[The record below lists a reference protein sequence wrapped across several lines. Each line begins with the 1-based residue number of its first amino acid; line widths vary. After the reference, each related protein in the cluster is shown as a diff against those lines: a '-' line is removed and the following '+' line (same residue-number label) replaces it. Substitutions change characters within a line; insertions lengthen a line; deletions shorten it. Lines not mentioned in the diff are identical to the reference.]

1 MCGIAGL
8 IGYNGDQHG
17 VIKKMNARMF
27 HRGPDDGGSYID
39 EGRKV
44 ALGHRRLAIVDL
56 SKNGAQPF
64 VSATKRSVMV
74 YNGEI
79 YNAAVIR
86 EKLIKDSDGDF
97 AFRSTSDTE
106 VLLEAIER
114 YGAETA
120 LSMCKGM
127 FAFAVYDK
135 DAGTVTI
142 ARDRVG
148 EKPLYY
154 GTVAGS
160 FAFASDIGCFTQI
173 DGFDNEINEDVLDI
187 YFEDGYIPAPYSI
200 YRGIYKLEP
209 GRILTVDVRSLST
222 TETTYWSMK
231 EVAKRGQKNLFKG
244 SFEEASLELERLLK
258 ESIKG
263 QMIADVPLGAF
274 LSAGIDSS
282 TVVSLMQSVSPGKV
296 KTFTIGMEDE
306 KYNEAVYA
314 KEIADLLGT
323 EHTEKYITEKDAKDV
338 IPKLPFMFGE
348 PFADSSQIPTYL
360 VSQMTREHVTVS
372 LSGDGGDE
380 LFCGYRSYESV
391 SRVWNKMKKIPYPL
405 RKIASG
411 IITDTPLSR
420 DETSYLKG
428 VYLGARSPYELHKL
442 EHEEDSII
450 KRIAKKKGKAIYRC
464 MDIPKNYLGEV
475 SHEVMLMDMLLY
487 HPDDILVKVDRT
499 AMAVSLE
506 TRVPMLDKDLVEFAW
521 SLPIE
526 YLREGDTGKKILRDV
541 LYRYVPKEMM
551 ERPKKGF
558 SIPISKWLMDDDLR
572 SWAEEL
578 VDRKK
583 IEEAGILDP
592 DVVDRI
598 WRDFTDRGKYRIQIW
613 YILMFQ
619 LWYQTEGPGA
629 NNTSICA
636 DTRTKV

>member
-8 IGYNGDQHG
+8 IGYKGDQHA
-17 VIKKMNARMF
+17 VIKKMNDRMF

-64 VSATKRSVMV
+64 VSASKKSVMV

-79 YNAAVIR
+79 YNAGTIK
-86 EKLIKDSDGDF
+86 EKLIKNFGEDLK
-97 AFRSTSDTE
+97 FRSTSDTE
-106 VLLEAIER
+106 ILLEAIER
-114 YGAETA
+114 YGAGTA

-127 FAFAVYDK
+127 FALAVYDK
-135 DAGTVTI
+135 AAGTVTL

-160 FAFASDIGCFTQI
+160 FAFASDIGCLPQI
-173 DGFDNEINEDVLDI
+173 EGFDNEINTDVLDI
-187 YFEDGYIPAPYSI
+187 YFEEGYIPAPYSI

-209 GRILTVDVRSLST
+209 GKLLIVDVKSL
-222 TETTYWSMK
+222 ETKQLTYWSMK
-231 EVAKRGQKNLFKG
+231 EVAKKGQGNLFKG

-306 KYNEAVYA
+306 KFNEAVYA
-314 KEIADLLGT
+314 KEIAAHLGT
-323 EHTEKYITEKDAKDV
+323 EHTEKYITEKDAKAV

-380 LFCGYRSYESV
+380 LFCGYRSYDSV
-391 SRVWNKMKKIPYPL
+391 SRVWNKVKKYPYPL
-405 RKIASG
+405 RRIASK
-411 IITDTPLSR
+411 IVTSTPLSK
-420 DETSYLKG
+420 DEVSYLKG
-428 VYLGARSPYELHKL
+428 VYLGAKSPYELHRM
-442 EHEEDSII
+442 EHEEDRLT
-450 KRIAKKKGKAIYRC
+450 KRIAKKRGSAIYKC
-464 MDIPKNYLGEV
+464 MDFPASYLGEV
-475 SHEVMLMDMLLY
+475 NHEAMLMDMLLY

-506 TRVPMLDKDLVEFAW
+506 TRVPMLDKDVVEFAW

-526 YLREGDTGKKILRDV
+526 YLKEDGTGKRILRDV
-541 LYRYVPKEMM
+541 LYRYVPKDMM
-551 ERPKKGF
+551 DRPKKGF
-558 SIPISKWLMDDDLR
+558 SIPISKWLLDDDLR

-578 VDRKK
+578 LDKKK
-583 IEEAGILDP
+583 IEEQGILDP
-592 DVVDRI
+592 DVVEKI
-598 WRDFTDRGKYRIQIW
+598 WKDFTERGKYRIQIW

-619 LWYQTEGPGA
+619 LWYETEGP
-629 NNTSICA
+629 CA
-636 DTRTKV
+636 KST

>member
-1 MCGIAGL
+1 MCGICGYISKNKISKDDL
-8 IGYNGDQHG
+8 I
-17 VIKKMNARMF
+17 IMNNTMI
-27 HRGPDDGGSYID
+27 HRGPNDSGAELYEGPGDYIVGLAQRRLSILD
-39 EGRKV
+39 LSP
-44 ALGHRRLAIVDL
+44 LGH
-56 SKNGAQPF
+56 QPME
-64 VSATKRSVMV
+64 SSDGRISVV
-74 YNGEI
+74 FNGEI
-79 YNAAVIR
+79 YNFLELKER
-86 EKLIKDSDGDF
+86 MTDYSFK
-97 AFRSTSDTE
+97 STCDTE
-106 VLLEAIER
+106 VILAAYLKWGVDFVDHIH
-114 YGAETA
+114 
-120 LSMCKGM
+120 GM
-127 FAFAVYDK
+127 FAIAIYDK
-135 DAGTVTI
+135 ETGELI
-142 ARDRVG
+142 LARDRIG
-148 EKPLYY
+148 KKPLYY
-154 GTVAGS
+154 WLKDGNLV
-160 FAFASDIGCFTQI
+160 FASELKPIMKCP
-173 DGFDNEINEDVLDI
+173 GFVPNIRKSVIPRYMYQQYVNAPESIFEDVWQ
-187 YFEDGYIPAPYSI
+187 
-200 YRGIYKLEP
+200 LEP
-209 GRILTVDVRSLST
+209 GAILRFNKGEITKRK
-222 TETTYWSMK
+222 YWDIKRAYHNNSGNKVESYDEAK
-231 EVAKRGQKNLFKG
+231 EGLKKRLKKSVADR
-244 SFEEASLELERLLK
+244 
-258 ESIKG
+258 
-263 QMIADVPLGAF
+263 MIADVPLGAF

-475 SHEVMLMDMLLY
+475 NHEVMLMDMLLY

-526 YLREGDTGKKILRDV
+526 YLREGDTGKKIIRDV

-558 SIPISKWLMDDDLR
+558 SIPISKWLMDADLR

-619 LWYQTEGPGA
+619 LWYETEGPGA